1 MTVSLVRGQ
10 KVNFTKEYPSMKKI
24 DINLQWSLKKNIGPV
39 SSELELDASLF
50 LLDTAGKCR
59 GDQDMVFYGN
69 ANGYNGAVV
78 HEGKKT
84 VGNVIQEGLKVDL
97 DKLPRD
103 VEKVA
108 VTLTIYEG
116 GQRQQSFSMVENIS
130 ASILGNNE
138 SAAVCRFD
146 LSGEFTVETA
156 IVVCELYRKNG
167 EWRLNA
173 VGAGYQGGLVALC
186 KSFGI
191 DVSEEENEPAPPI
204 PPMPPTPTAKP
215 PAFSNPAT
223 PPPFPAIN
231 LSNPT
236 TRISLPGAETT
247 RCAPMNL
254 NLSSAEE
261 AAKASSIP
269 PALLLCECGAA
280 LKIGAKFCTACGKPK

>member
-10 KVNFTKEYPSMKKI
+10 KVNFTKEYPSIKKV
-24 DINLQWSLKKNIGPV
+24 DINLQWSLKKNIGTV

-50 LLDTAGKCR
+50 LLDAAGKCR

-78 HEGKKT
+78 HEGKKN
-84 VGNVIQEGLKVDL
+84 VGNVIQEGLKIDL

-116 GQRQQSFSMVENIS
+116 GKRQQSFSMVENIS
-130 ASILGNNE
+130 ASIVGNNE

-186 KSFGI
+186 QSFGI
-191 DVSEEENEPAPPI
+191 DVSEEENEPEIA
-204 PPMPPTPTAKP
+204 PTPVAKP
-215 PAFSNPAT
+215 PAFNNRAT

-236 TRISLPGAETT
+236 AKISLPGAETT

-254 NLSSAEE
+254 SLPSAVE
-261 AAKASSIP
+261 AATTSASP
-269 PALLLCECGAA
+269 PSLLLCQCGAA
-280 LKIGAKFCTACGKPK
+280 LKIGAKFCTACGKPR